1 MWREQIMAPLFV
13 MKKRTGEP
21 TLRIHERREF
31 FSEQYLSRLSF
42 RGAFFLGLIL
52 PTGRKGGKWYS
63 LRREK
68 GVGKMYGG
76 HLGSFIM
83 CVCERWG

>member
-42 RGAFFLGLIL
+42 RGLFS
-52 PTGRKGGKWYS
+52 W
-63 LRREK
+63 
-68 GVGKMYGG
+68 V
-76 HLGSFIM
+76 
-83 CVCERWG
+83 